1 MSKKKPDQTEE
12 TNDPNG
18 AAGHMNKALLEQ
30 SNKIRKIIAGAEK
43 HDVLARYEAAVAI
56 RELRDA
62 AKYGA
67 NAMQK
72 LAKFLGWSLTT
83 VNDYARV
90 AEVWPD
96 AKKFAKLAEKPNCN
110 GIPLSWTHFTI
121 LMREADA
128 DCRQNLMNQAL
139 TKGWTVADLEAN
151 RTPPGG
157 TGVKQPKDA
166 GGAGAGAGVTSKPAT
181 PLMSV
186 VNGMAEKLTQLK
198 TAWES
203 DLPKTIAKAPV
214 EELDDALASLKQAR
228 EQHEAAMKSIDMAI
242 AQVEE
247 KQKLATKKQEK
258 TVKKGAKKDAA

>member
-1 MSKKKPDQTEE
+1 MSKKKPTHTEQ

-30 SNKIRKIIAGAEK
+30 SNKIRDIIAGAEK

-72 LAKFLGWSLTT
+72 LADFLGWSLTT
-83 VNDYARV
+83 VNDYARI

-96 AKKFAKLAEKPNCN
+96 AKKFATVAEKPNCN

-121 LMREADA
+121 LMREEDV
-128 DCRQNLMNQAL
+128 DRRRHLMDQAL
-139 TKGWTVADLEAN
+139 KRGWTVAELDAQRKPAPVGPGAESTARAEDGDEAGDEN
-151 RTPPGG
+151 ET
-157 TGVKQPKDA
+157 
-166 GGAGAGAGVTSKPAT
+166 KPAT
-181 PLMSV
+181 PLMAV
-186 VNGMAEKLTQLK
+186 VNGMTEKLTQLK

-203 DLPKTIAKAPV
+203 DLPNTIAKAPI
-214 EELDDALASLKQAR
+214 EELDDVLKSLKEAR
-228 EQHEAAMKSIDMAI
+228 KQHEEALKSIDMAI
-242 AQVEE
+242 VQVEE
-247 KQKLATKKQEK
+247 KQKLGKKKEK
-258 TVKKGAKKDAA
+258 KPAA